1 MMDPIA
7 EFEFFIYGIPADP
20 LLASTFPHHKHVHP
34 DIKHHRV
41 PAPGIGFTLTNLPFL
56 IEEIINQLIL
66 S

>member
-7 EFEFFIYGIPADP
+7 EFEIFVYGIKD
-20 LLASTFPHHKHVHP
+20 KYP

-41 PAPGIGFTLTNLPFL
+41 PASGIGFTLTNLPFL
-56 IEEIINQLIL
+56 IEEIINQLIN